1 MISLIHLVSNAVI
14 GAIPSDGHS
23 FQKRG
28 RTSVNRVLQ
37 RLDGR
42 CPVFHLNFAIRYY
55 AVKFLLCD
63 PSRTLLV
70 RQVVRHVIVE
80 PVGISDNDIYIYHPL
95 QIVEE
100 AD

>member
-1 MISLIHLVSNAVI
+1 M
-14 GAIPSDGHS
+14 
-23 FQKRG
+23 
-28 RTSVNRVLQ
+28 NRVLQ

-80 PVGISDNDIYIYHPL
+80 PVGISDNDIYILSLIHIYFSSSLKGLAFIFLFLTAEFNAPFN
-95 QIVEE
+95 
-100 AD
+100 AR

>member
-1 MISLIHLVSNAVI
+1 MPVY
-14 GAIPSDGHS
+14 
-23 FQKRG
+23 
-28 RTSVNRVLQ
+28 RVLQ
-37 RLDGR
+37 SLDGR
-42 CPVFHLNFAIRYY
+42 FPIFHLNFEIRYY

-80 PVGISDNDIYIYHPL
+80 PVGISDNDIYIYIYHPL